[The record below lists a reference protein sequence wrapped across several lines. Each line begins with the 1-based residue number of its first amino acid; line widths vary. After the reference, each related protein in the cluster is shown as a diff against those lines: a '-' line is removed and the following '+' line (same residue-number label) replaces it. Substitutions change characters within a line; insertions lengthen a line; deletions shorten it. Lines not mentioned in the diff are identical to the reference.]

1 MFLRNLQYQ
10 QEVFCSLLPS
20 SAMSKNHYQWRG
32 KQGGGG
38 GPRLNAGPNVASAG
52 RHGPRLG
59 WALREP
65 QQERGPRAQ
74 VLSTPTPN
82 SLLPEKGVELSSTS
96 ATGIRNTSA
105 QKSWALSQTI
115 PSEHQGVCKSGKTPP
130 APWGRRRPGAGRSP
144 PPRTGPSRVSEA
156 GPDLVRLSIPLRAQ
170 RSPQRPASK
179 WWLLYGIWV
188 LCGRPATLGQGAG
201 QCASGGRP
209 GLLTCAAL
217 WREAAMAVVSN
228 FTKLSC
234 HSFTARSRGT
244 QGTAVSHPGCCSTAF
259 SCALPWIAA

>member
-1 MFLRNLQYQ
+1 MSEEGNKGV
-10 QEVFCSLLPS
+10 EVVPD
-20 SAMSKNHYQWRG
+20 WT
-32 KQGGGG
+32 QGPAWPPQG
-38 GPRLNAGPNVASAG
+38 VT
-52 RHGPRLG
+52 GPRLG

-74 VLSTPTPN
+74 VPSAPTPN

-105 QKSWALSQTI
+105 QKSWALSQTTR
-115 PSEHQGVCKSGKTPP
+115 SECQGVSKSGKTPP

-144 PPRTGPSRVSEA
+144 PPPRRVSEA

-188 LCGRPATLGQGAG
+188 LCGRPATPGQGAG

-209 GLLTCAAL
+209 GLLTRAAL
-217 WREAAMAVVSN
+217 WRGAATVVVCN

-244 QGTAVSHPGCCSTAF
+244 QGTAVSQPGCCSTAL
-259 SCALPWIAA
+259 SCALPWIA